1 MLWNLLYVLG
11 NLFRVS
17 NMISCVALRPHGA
30 PGHACFIT
38 STYEPHGALG
48 HARCRP
54 PRQLE
59 QISLEANTRCNTN
72 FSRVFESV
80 ALHVQENYRGLCGSC
95 GFVAARETRRALHTE
110 PQPAEAE
117 PSVCGP
123 SISRRSTTARAPPS
137 SPSAVHLCRR

>member
-38 STYEPHGALG
+38 STYEPRGALG

-72 FSRVFESV
+72 FSRIFESV
-80 ALHVQENYRGLCGSC
+80 ALHARKLSRVIYAGPAHLSLPARHGAPCTPSRASAGLRL
-95 GFVAARETRRALHTE
+95 AA
-110 PQPAEAE
+110 
-117 PSVCGP
+117 G
-123 SISRRSTTARAPPS
+123 APPPVRPGPS